1 MPDGLRLIGTS
12 RMMTMLEDEL
22 RTLIEQIMER
32 EREIA
37 RSLIV
42 REIQAFAGDYGHII
56 EGRNCVIV
64 EQLVDF
70 LKPVGD
76 SK

>member
-1 MPDGLRLIGTS
+1 MVENELARLLAT
-12 RMMTMLEDEL
+12 
-22 RTLIEQIMER
+22 IMER

-37 RSLIV
+37 RSLII

-56 EGRNCVIV
+56 AGRNCVIV

-70 LKPVGD
+70 LKTPQEVQGTQLTN
-76 SK
+76 S

>member
-1 MPDGLRLIGTS
+1 
-12 RMMTMLEDEL
+12 MLEDEL

-70 LKPVGD
+70 LEPVGD